1 MLTEAPSKSEAPA
14 ARAAPRRFCYNV
26 DSSSAGRPG
35 PKQDMRKAGEA
46 PGQVRIIGGSWR
58 GRRVP
63 VLAAPG
69 LRPTPDRVRETLFN
83 WIAPLVDGAR
93 CLDLFAGT
101 GALGLEALSRGA
113 AEVRFIERQP
123 AVARALEQSLAQL
136 GCEAGRASVMAAD
149 ALRFLGATARPFDLV
164 FLDPPFGEVDL
175 GDLCKLL
182 DGGWLA
188 GGARVYL
195 EMPRSLPLPPLPP
208 GWEVLREKEAGQVR
222 YALAGSP
229 ATGPAP

>member
-1 MLTEAPSKSEAPA
+1 MI
-14 ARAAPRRFCYNV
+14 
-26 DSSSAGRPG
+26 RP
-35 PKQDMRKAGEA
+35 KAGEP

-83 WIAPLVDGAR
+83 WLAPVISGMR
-93 CLDLFAGT
+93 CLDLFAGS

-113 AEVRFIERQP
+113 AEVCFVERQAP
-123 AVARALEQSLAQL
+123 VARALELALTRL
-136 GCEAGRASVMAAD
+136 GCPRGQGSVVAAD
-149 ALRFLGATARPFDLV
+149 AIRFLAGSPRPFDLV
-164 FLDPPFGEVDL
+164 FLDPPFGEVAL
-175 GDLCKLL
+175 GDLCTLL

-195 EMPRSLPLPPLPP
+195 ESAREQPLPPLPP

-222 YALAGSP
+222 YALARRAAGD
-229 ATGPAP
+229 